1 MRETYGG
8 EIIGKVLKEEGIK
21 YFFGVQGAHMWGL
34 LLGICEQDIKMI
46 HMRHEQAGVYAAD
59 AYARVTKSPGVCFG
73 TAGPG
78 MQNMVAG
85 ISQAYV
91 ARSPVLALF
100 GQHPVFEDGLK
111 GLQVGWGTDV
121 VRTTTKWGLR
131 VVDGNT
137 VGYWVRRALRDVL
150 TYPPGP
156 VALDL
161 PPGTTAPRFRE
172 ERQRYT
178 GWRGPVSTVPTGP
191 ADEGLVEKAVRI
203 LLDAERPIIMGGDG
217 IYWSNASAELQELVE
232 LLQIPVNTRRMG
244 RGAVPDDHPLAVGGR
259 YRGRL
264 LRDADVVLI
273 VGHCIG
279 YLEGYGQGPPYGS
292 WNVNAKYIQITESP
306 QDLSLMIP
314 TELEI
319 LGNVKTVLR
328 QMIDC
333 ASTLV
338 KKAPKREAWLKL
350 LSESRQVSEQRQQQ
364 EEQGAK
370 NASPIHPAVLGR
382 EVANFLDDSAR
393 DAIVIFD
400 AFTGTAY
407 FTDRLTSRFAG
418 QVLDGAEQGGVGQG
432 IGMGIGAQLARPGK
446 PVLSYM
452 GDLGMGVGAMDIE
465 TALRYKLPVV
475 YLVNCNST
483 NISGVRD
490 VYFAKTKLA
499 VVRDSSPGMVWDFL
513 PNIRYDKMFAP
524 LGCYTEHVER
534 PSEIR
539 PALERAFNSGVT
551 SVVNVVTDSNVT
563 HPLNLMP
570 ISSALLAML
579 SPEQLPERGRK
590 ILYPDSD

>member
-1 MRETYGG
+1 MGETYGG
-8 EIIGKVLKEEGIK
+8 EIAGKVLKEEGVK

-34 LLGICEQDIKMI
+34 LLGICEQDIEMI

-59 AYARVTKSPGVCFG
+59 AYARLTQSPGVCFG

-85 ISQAYV
+85 ISQAYL

-100 GQHPVFEDGLK
+100 AQHPVFEDGLK

-121 VRTTTKWGLR
+121 VKTMTKWGLR
-131 VVDGNT
+131 IVDGNT
-137 VGYWVRRALRDVL
+137 LGYWIRKALRDVL

-156 VALDL
+156 IALDL
-161 PPGTTAPRFRE
+161 PPGATAARFGE

-178 GWRGPVSTVPTGP
+178 GWRGPVSTPPAGP
-191 ADEGLVEKAVRI
+191 GDERAVEKAVRI
-203 LLDAERPIIMGGDG
+203 LLDAEKPIIMGGDG

-264 LRDADVVLI
+264 LRNTDAVLI

-292 WNVNAKYIQITESP
+292 WNMDAKYIQITENP

-319 LGNVKTVLR
+319 IGNVKTVLR

-333 ASTLV
+333 ASSLV
-338 KKAPKREAWLKL
+338 KGVPKREAWLQH
-350 LSESRQVSEQRQQQ
+350 LSESRQALEQRQQQ
-364 EEQGAK
+364 EEREAED
-370 NASPIHPAVLGR
+370 ASPIHPAVLGR
-382 EVANFLDDSAR
+382 EVASFLDNSAR

-407 FTDRLTSRFAG
+407 FTDRLKSRFAG
-418 QVLDGAEQGGVGQG
+418 QVLDAAEQGGVGQG

-446 PVLSYM
+446 PVLVYM
-452 GDLGMGVGAMDIE
+452 GDLGMGVAAMDIE

-475 YLVNCNST
+475 YVVNCNGT
-483 NISGVRD
+483 GISGVRD
-490 VYFAKTKLA
+490 LYFEKTKLA
-499 VVRDSSPGMVWDFL
+499 GVRDSRPIMVWDFL
-513 PNIRYDKMFAP
+513 PGIRYDKMFEP
-524 LGCYTEHVER
+524 LGCYTEHVEK

-551 SVVNVVTDSNVT
+551 SVVNVFTDPSVT
-563 HPLNLMP
+563 HPLNISPL
-570 ISSALLAML
+570 SSALLAML

-590 ILYPDSD
+590 IIYPDLG